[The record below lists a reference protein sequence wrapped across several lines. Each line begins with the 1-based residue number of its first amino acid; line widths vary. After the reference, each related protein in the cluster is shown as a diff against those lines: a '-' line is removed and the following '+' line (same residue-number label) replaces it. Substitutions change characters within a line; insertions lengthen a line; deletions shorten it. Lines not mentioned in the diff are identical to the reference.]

1 MVVSNLNH
9 HNCFTQVS
17 PIYFEHP
24 CYGSTTII
32 NISLFYICAGNDIR
46 RQNLP
51 SRHEILTFKVGPR
64 PESLKGQLWANT
76 DWEVVY
82 HFVFRKAVFAKQMN
96 I

>member
-1 MVVSNLNH
+1 MVVSTLNH
-9 HNCFTQVS
+9 HKCFTQVS

-32 NISLFYICAGNDIR
+32 NISLYISAGNDII
-46 RQNLP
+46 RQNLT
-51 SRHEILTFKVGPR
+51 SRHDILTFKVGPR

-76 DWEVVY
+76 DSEVVY
-82 HFVFRKAVFAKQMN
+82 HFVFRKDVFAKQMN